1 MKTKNGDSC
10 WRGWGGRGVGVGE
23 EGKGERGATFYGLH
37 FMAYILSK
45 SQCVTVALKSMQC
58 IALPIHLIIQ
68 HSKE

>member
-1 MKTKNGDSC
+1 METAVGED
-10 WRGWGGRGVGVGE
+10 GGGGVGVGE
-23 EGKGERGATFYGLH
+23 EGKGREKGGLH

-45 SQCVTVALKSMQC
+45 SQCVTVALKYMQC

>member
-1 MKTKNGDSC
+1 M
-10 WRGWGGRGVGVGE
+10 GVGE
-23 EGKGERGATFYGLH
+23 EGKGREKGGLH

-45 SQCVTVALKSMQC
+45 SQCVTVALKYMQC

>member
-1 MKTKNGDSC
+1 M
-10 WRGWGGRGVGVGE
+10 GVGE
-23 EGKGERGATFYGLH
+23 EGKGERGLH